1 MTLRPG
7 KNSVTLGEH
16 ICTNILS
23 RENSYGFVQDSLN
36 ALTDEAMNVPMAE
49 DPDEKDFEDL
59 VNRMG
64 MIEQG
69 RCTPEI
75 QLQILN
81 TVYTYSMNAPYLY
94 SFEIHT

>member
-7 KNSVTLGEH
+7 KNIVTLGAH

-23 RENSYGFVQDSLN
+23 RKNSYGFVQDSLN

-49 DPDEKDFEDL
+49 EPDEKDFEDL
-59 VNRMG
+59 VNRIG

-69 RCTPEI
+69 RCTQVI
-75 QLQILN
+75 QLQIMN
-81 TVYTYSMNAPYLY
+81 TVYILDGCIITL
-94 SFEIHT
+94 